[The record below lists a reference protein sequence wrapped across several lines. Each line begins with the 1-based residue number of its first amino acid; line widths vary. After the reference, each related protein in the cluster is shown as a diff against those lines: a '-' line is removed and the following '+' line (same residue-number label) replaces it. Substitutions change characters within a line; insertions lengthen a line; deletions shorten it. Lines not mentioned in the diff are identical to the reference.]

1 MTEKANELKKIESLK
16 EAKRIQKEQL
26 AKKYDEMIEN
36 SKPKDQPLCGD
47 MPPGREIKP
56 KEDIKPKEEPK
67 PIKKKRI
74 IKKVIYQEASSSD
87 SDDADEV
94 EVVKVKKSSSKNKN
108 IENASPQKPQENIN
122 NSYSNLLYE
131 SSIDNLKNRMMNERA
146 RALVMSVMPNYG

>member
-1 MTEKANELKKIESLK
+1 MKQITEKAKKLKEIESHK
-16 EAKRIQKEQL
+16 EMKKIQKEQL
-26 AKKYDEMIEN
+26 AKQYDEMIAN
-36 SKPKDQPLCGD
+36 AKPKD
-47 MPPGREIKP
+47 EIKP
-56 KEDIKPKEEPK
+56 KEEEK

-74 IKKVIYQEASSSD
+74 IKKIVYQEASSSD

-108 IENASPQKPQENIN
+108 IENVSPQKPQENIN

-146 RALVMSVMPNYG
+146 KMLVMSVMPNYG